1 MTKVLVTVSQATD
14 GSFWCHTEDD
24 VYGGGLNGAGASV
37 KDAKQDLME
46 CLEDAK
52 ADYVESGNVP
62 QNEIQITPA
71 SILTEIVKSEIIEQI
86 SRWRFEAADYVA
98 FAEFDYKI
106 VKQ

>member
-1 MTKVLVTVSQATD
+1 MEIQELYLNLLNQLLIFKV
-14 GSFWCHTEDD
+14 
-24 VYGGGLNGAGASV
+24 
-37 KDAKQDLME
+37 
-46 CLEDAK
+46 
-52 ADYVESGNVP
+52 VESGNVP

-86 SRWRFEAADYVA
+86 SRWRFEAANYIA